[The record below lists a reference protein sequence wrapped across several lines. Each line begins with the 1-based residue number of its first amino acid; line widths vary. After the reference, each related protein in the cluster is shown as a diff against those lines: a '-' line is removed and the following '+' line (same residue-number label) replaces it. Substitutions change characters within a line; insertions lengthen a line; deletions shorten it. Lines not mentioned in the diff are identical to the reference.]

1 MIIQDVLKHATTS
14 ISTPF
19 LVSTSKVENQYI
31 TACNTILNRQ
41 LCYLLIVIYAVF
53 ILDVNYDKYESSKEV
68 RRLVRRFTVSTL
80 LCNHCKRKE
89 VNATMHC
96 KNRLVKMTN
105 FLGCNQCQLVI

>member
-1 MIIQDVLKHATTS
+1 ML
-14 ISTPF
+14 
-19 LVSTSKVENQYI
+19 
-31 TACNTILNRQ
+31 
-41 LCYLLIVIYAVF
+41 YLLIVIYAVF
-53 ILDVNYDKYESSKEV
+53 ILDVNYVKYVKYESSKEV